1 MKKVLIFGG
10 IAVVLIVISYF
21 GYKAYKA
28 KSGAATTNAGATT
41 TPTAQSASNG
51 KPVVLRPTTLPSGAV
66 QQTVNARG

>member
-28 KSGAATTNAGATT
+28 KSGAATATTGATT
-41 TPTAQSASNG
+41 TPTAQSTSG
-51 KPVVLRPTTLPSGAV
+51 KPVLLRPTPLPSGAV
-66 QQTVNARG
+66 QQTVNARA

>member
-28 KSGAATTNAGATT
+28 KQVPVNSAKPPLA
-41 TPTAQSASNG
+41 TPTASNQG
-51 KPVVLRPTTLPSGAV
+51 KPVVMVPAQTSTTIT
-66 QQTVNARG
+66 QQTATARG